1 MSMVSWGAIVDAGM
15 GGGVPGR
22 SAKVLLLLVVP
33 VASGPVPVVVL
44 ELECVEG
51 FDSRVMVEDSWEG
64 RPGSWLVTWEMCFV
78 EVLMLLHEGIPHFV
92 RKKVEAADG
101 CV

>member
-44 ELECVEG
+44 ELEGVEG
-51 FDSRVMVEDSWEG
+51 FDSRVMVEDNWEERWG
-64 RPGSWLVTWEMCFV
+64 LVSHLGN
-78 EVLMLLHEGIPHFV
+78 VLCRGAYAFT
-92 RKKVEAADG
+92 
-101 CV
+101 